1 VSGIEDHVLLVLAA
15 DEIHRRQ
22 GPRVLEGVPCWVEVL
37 YWNSMNALIH
47 RADGGVSEVEE
58 MSATMLLKVVDEA
71 TELASRPPPW

>member
-1 VSGIEDHVLLVLAA
+1 
-15 DEIHRRQ
+15 
-22 GPRVLEGVPCWVEVL
+22 VEVL
-37 YWNSMNALIH
+37 YWDSMNALIH